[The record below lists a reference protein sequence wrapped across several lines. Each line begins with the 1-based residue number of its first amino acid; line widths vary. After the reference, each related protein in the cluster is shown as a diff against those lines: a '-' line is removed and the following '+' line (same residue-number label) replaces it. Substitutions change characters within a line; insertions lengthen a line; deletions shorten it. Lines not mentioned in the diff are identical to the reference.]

1 MRGRVKVG
9 DLMRKQDF
17 TGEVVSLFPARN
29 TGIIHGDDGYDVT
42 FNDESLAVGIAYA
55 GLCVGQRVSYSIFFA
70 ARAKVPVA
78 INVQIAPADQA
89 EAGENLA
96 ASFSA
101 QVVGSGVE

>member
-1 MRGRVKVG
+1 MRGRVKVR
-9 DLMRKQDF
+9 DLMRKQDL
-17 TGEVVSLFPARN
+17 TGEGVSLFPARN
-29 TGIIHGDDGYDVT
+29 TGIIHGDEGYDVT

-78 INVQIAPADQA
+78 INVQTAPTDQA

-96 ASFSA
+96 ASFSTK
-101 QVVGSGVE
+101 VVGSGIE